1 MASSLETSGSLA
13 DRLNVVTVLLRSCPD
28 LGSLRYR
35 HSTIVHRLES
45 CVQLARLIRARTGRP
60 PRLDGLDW
68 LSKVVATHPAFEGQ
82 PTADGKGM
90 QAELLGLVA
99 RIGRGQ

>member
-1 MASSLETSGSLA
+1 MASSLETGTALG
-13 DRLNVVTVLLRSCPD
+13 DRLNAVTVLLRSCPD
-28 LGSLRYR
+28 LRALRHR
-35 HSTIVHRLES
+35 HSTIIHRLES

-68 LSKVVATHPAFEGQ
+68 LSEVVATHPAFEGQ

>member
-1 MASSLETSGSLA
+1 MDSNLDTGASLA
-13 DRLNVVTVLLRSCPD
+13 DRLNAVAILIRSCPD
-28 LGSLRYR
+28 LGALKYR
-35 HSTIVHRLES
+35 HSTIIHRMEA
-45 CVQLARLIRARTGRP
+45 CVVRARAIRQRTGRP

-68 LSKVVATHPAFEGQ
+68 LSEVVATHPAFEGQ

-99 RIGRGQ
+99 RIGRGH

>member
-1 MASSLETSGSLA
+1 MASNLETGIALG
-13 DRLNVVTVLLRSCPD
+13 DRLNAVTVLLRSCPD
-28 LGSLRYR
+28 LGGLRYR
-35 HSTIVHRLES
+35 HSTIVRRLES
-45 CVQLARLIRARTGRP
+45 CVQLARLM
-60 PRLDGLDW
+60 
-68 LSKVVATHPAFEGQ
+68 ATHPAFEGQ